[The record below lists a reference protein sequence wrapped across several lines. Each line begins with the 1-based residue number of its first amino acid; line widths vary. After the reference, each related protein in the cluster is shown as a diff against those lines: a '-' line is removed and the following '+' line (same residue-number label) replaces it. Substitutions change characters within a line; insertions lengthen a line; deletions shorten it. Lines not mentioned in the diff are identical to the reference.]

1 MLQAKRK
8 KEIKCGGLN
17 SVTVAESNTAR
28 GMSVPAAEEQTL
40 VLHTS

>member
-17 SVTVAESNTAR
+17 SVTVAESNTGHVCTSLR
-28 GMSVPAAEEQTL
+28 GADAGL
-40 VLHTS
+40 AY